1 MSESLLNQN
10 GGAIVPP
17 SEPLNNTEVM
27 SQEIIIV
34 SLFVNVR
41 ASKPKVR
48 VPLFDYLQNPLHKLN
63 IDRLKSQPDE
73 ISRKKFKGLLTCITP
88 SGVFSERKLA
98 GLHKHTG
105 IICLDIDGKDNN
117 HISDFGLL
125 RDELNKI
132 INVAYC
138 SLSASGNGV
147 FCLIPIRNP
156 QKHKEHFNALQ
167 QDFLDLGIII
177 DKSCSDVTR
186 LRLSSYD
193 EKAYTNKQ
201 AIIYNKELVLTNTK
215 KAREHHPKNLTPFKP
230 NNVDLNNRQ
239 KVIEIINRIEKQEID
254 ITGDYHQWFQIGCAF
269 AKEFGEEGRNF
280 FHSVSRFY
288 NTYNNTYSELVTNTQ
303 YNKCLETSYSIS
315 IGTFFYWAKKN
326 NLI

>member
-1 MSESLLNQN
+1 MSESVLDQN

-17 SEPLNNTEVM
+17 SETLDNKEIM

-34 SLFVNVR
+34 SLFENVR
-41 ASKPKVR
+41 ANKPKAR
-48 VPLFDYLQNPLHKLN
+48 VPLFDYLQNPGHKIN

-73 ISRKKFKGLLTCITP
+73 ISRKKYKGLLTCITP
-88 SGVFSERKLA
+88 SGVFSERNLA
-98 GLHKHTG
+98 GLYKHTG
-105 IICLDIDGKDNN
+105 IICLDIDGKDNT
-117 HISDFGLL
+117 HIQDFGFL
-125 RDELNKI
+125 RDELSKI
-132 INVAYC
+132 VNVAYC

-147 FCLIPIRNP
+147 FCLIPIKNP
-156 QKHKEHFNALQ
+156 AKHKEHFNALQ
-167 QDFLDLGIII
+167 KEFLDLGIII

-193 EKAYTNKQ
+193 ENAYTNKK

-215 KAREHHPKNLTPFKP
+215 KAGDPRPKNLTPSKP

-280 FHSVSRFY
+280 FHCVSKFGKK
-288 NTYNNTYSELVTNTQ
+288 YSELVTNTQ
-303 YNKCLETSYSIS
+303 YNKCLGASYSIS
-315 IGTFFYWAKKN
+315 IGTFFYWAREYD
-326 NLI
+326 LT